1 MNEEKQ
7 KVINIFDKKV
17 KLKKPENREKQA
29 KIKRLIVETY
39 RIEGNK
45 NGAKK

>member
-17 KLKKPENREKQA
+17 QLKSPENREKQV
-29 KIKRLIVETY
+29 KIKKLIIENY
-39 RIEGNK
+39 KIEGNK
-45 NGAKK
+45 DGTKR